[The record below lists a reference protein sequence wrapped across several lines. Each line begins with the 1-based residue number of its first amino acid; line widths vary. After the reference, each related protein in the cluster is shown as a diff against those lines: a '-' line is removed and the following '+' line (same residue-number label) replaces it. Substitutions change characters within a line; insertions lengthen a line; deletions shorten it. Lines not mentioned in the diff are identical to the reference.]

1 MIKINTLLQKLDDAL
16 GKVEPESFLKP
27 IVSEIEEYQKN
38 IRQIQAQFT
47 DTPQFNETK
56 AYPQFL
62 SCGLL
67 EIKGK
72 NGANTDFCL
81 PKVYPFPPK
90 SLYIEHE
97 KDGQFL
103 REMLMRL
110 LSSAPLVQLEVI
122 LVDALSLGGI
132 FNLARRLLDKGNDFI
147 YQQRILT
154 ESSEIEE
161 ALKHLYEYLKVN
173 LQEKLAGYK
182 DFAHYNNEIKED
194 KLPLK
199 ALFLSGVDAL
209 SSNALYYLEKIMRF
223 GSKNGV
229 LSFVNL
235 ESEKNNKSAQDLK
248 RYAEFFKDRTGFE
261 RLKYLN
267 VEVIN
272 DHGIQSKHMQ
282 DFATKIKAYYKQKK
296 QVKRELKD
304 LQREQDFWTKSS
316 QFRVSVPVGWDINH
330 KEVCFEIGEVQNH
343 TLICG
348 RSGSGKS
355 NFLHV
360 LIQNLAFYYVPNEV
374 QLFLL
379 DYKEGVE
386 FNAYTNPTILEHA
399 RLVSVESSVG
409 FGVGFLSWLDKE
421 MKKRGDLFKQVKQFN
436 VKDLSDYRKHGEMP
450 RLIVVIDE
458 FQVLFSDSTTKE
470 KERVEAYLTT
480 ILKKGRSYGVH
491 LILATQTMR
500 GADINKSLM
509 AQIANRIALA
519 MDAQDS
525 SSILSDDV
533 ACELTPPTEG
543 IFNNNGGHQ
552 KYHTKMSIPK
562 APDDFKPFIKK
573 IHKEFNQRNLTPI
586 EHKIYNGETPL
597 KMPNTLKA
605 NEMRLHLGKEVD
617 YEQKDLIVEFESNES
632 HLLVVSQDLNARIA
646 LMKLFAQNFKTANKE
661 LLFYNAEK
669 RLVRELDELKKHH
682 ITPMQSPLMSVL
694 DTAMNPNSVLM
705 IDNLNEAKELHDKIG
720 VEKLRSFLEKAT
732 DNEQY
737 CIIFAHDLRQ
747 IKTNYNLDKLKE
759 LLNNHFKQCLAF
771 ECNKENLEA
780 IRKDLPSLKNKLN
793 ALFVELSKDSHTE
806 FRPFSL

>member
-1 MIKINTLLQKLDDAL
+1 M
-16 GKVEPESFLKP
+16 
-27 IVSEIEEYQKN
+27 
-38 IRQIQAQFT
+38 
-47 DTPQFNETK
+47 
-56 AYPQFL
+56 
-62 SCGLL
+62 
-67 EIKGK
+67 
-72 NGANTDFCL
+72 
-81 PKVYPFPPK
+81 
-90 SLYIEHE
+90 
-97 KDGQFL
+97 
-103 REMLMRL
+103 
-110 LSSAPLVQLEVI
+110 
-122 LVDALSLGGI
+122 
-132 FNLARRLLDKGNDFI
+132 
-147 YQQRILT
+147 
-154 ESSEIEE
+154 
-161 ALKHLYEYLKVN
+161 YEYLKVN

-182 DFAHYNNEIKED
+182 DFAHYNENKED
-194 KLPLK
+194 QLPLK

-209 SSNALYYLEKIMRF
+209 SSDALYYLEKIMRF

-235 ESEKNNKSAQDLK
+235 EGEKNKSAEDLK
-248 RYAEFFKDRTGFE
+248 RYAEFFKDRTSFE

-272 DHGIQSKHMQ
+272 DHGIQSQHMQ
-282 DFATKIKAYYKQKK
+282 DFATKIKAYYEQKK

-304 LQREQDFWTKSS
+304 LQREQEFWTKSS
-316 QFRVSVPVGWDINH
+316 QSKVSVPMGWDINH
-330 KEVCFEIGEVQNH
+330 KEVCFEIGGVQNH

-399 RLVSVESSVG
+399 RLVSVASSVS
-409 FGVGFLSWLDKE
+409 FGVSFLSWLDKE
-421 MKKRGDLFKQVKQFN
+421 TKKRGELFKQSGA
-436 VKDLSDYRKHGEMP
+436 KDLSTYRKHDEMP

-458 FQVLFSDSTTKE
+458 FQVLFSDSDIKE
-470 KERVEAYLTT
+470 KERVERCLNT
-480 ILKKGRSYGVH
+480 ILKKDRSYGVH
-491 LILATQTMR
+491 LILATQTMC

-509 AQIANRIALA
+509 AQIANRIALP
-519 MDAQDS
+519 MDAEDS
-525 SSILSDDV
+525 ESILSDDV
-533 ACELTPPTEG
+533 ACELVKPEG

-552 KYHTKMSIPK
+552 KDHTKMSIPK
-562 APDDFKPFIKK
+562 APDDFKPFIKR
-573 IHKEFNQRNLTPI
+573 IYKEFNQRNLAPI
-586 EHKIYNGETPL
+586 EHKIYNGETAL
-597 KMPNTLKA
+597 EMPNTLKA
-605 NEMRLHLGKEVD
+605 NEMRLHLGKEAD

-661 LLFYNAEK
+661 LLFYNTEK
-669 RLVRELDELKKHH
+669 RLVRELDGLKKHH

-694 DTAMNPNSVLM
+694 DTAMSPNSVLM

-737 CIIFAHDLRQ
+737 CIILAHDLKQ
-747 IKTNYNLDKLKE
+747 IINGNYNLDKLKQ
-759 LLNNHFKQCLAF
+759 LLNNHFKQRLAF
-771 ECNKENLEA
+771 ICNNENL
-780 IRKDLPSLKNKLN
+780 RVLKSEQKLHELNVRLIN
-793 ALFVELSKDSHTE
+793 ASKDSHTE